1 MNKEKNSQKCII
13 AENISISVTF
23 LTGRG
28 SLTSETSFIAIFLLT
43 KGELFLNRFL
53 LFFVRIDVTFGPL
66 NKCLNLHHWTRVRDR
81 PKFMGY
87 PCRVLGIFTVQK
99 KYPPPYFTGQKKYP
113 PPLFQPE
120 KKALP
125 PHFRLQKKYK
135 PPFFN
140 LEKKVQPPFSTCQKC
155 RCPPIL
161 TTKKSPGPP
170 LFMK

>member
-1 MNKEKNSQKCII
+1 MNENLKAEEIKKQAGEMKKIMTSLVDKEDYI
-13 AENISISVTF
+13 A
-23 LTGRG
+23 
-28 SLTSETSFIAIFLLT
+28 
-43 KGELFLNRFL
+43 K
-53 LFFVRIDVTFGPL
+53 L
-66 NKCLNLHHWTRVRDR
+66 NKKISQLRDR

-113 PPLFQPE
+113 PPLFHPQ

-125 PHFRLQKKYK
+125 PYFRLQKKYK

-170 LFMK
+170 LFIK